1 MMGHGEPG
9 ARPLVRTQDWRA
21 TAHNLLNR
29 PNSSKEA
36 FLLQIGTVGLILLST
51 LFFVLESLPDVQW
64 GGWDV
69 LDGLIAVAFTIELVL
84 RFVVAPDGRGE
95 EEEETTA
102 AAALTPRQ
110 ARLRLL
116 RQPLILVDI
125 CAVVP
130 FWFGLVFAWVAP
142 GASLVLRSLRL
153 VRVLRLLRLSQASK
167 EMQMFVDSVQRCAT
181 ALRLLLFLLLLQILI
196 LGGLVFHL
204 ERGPSVVDGMWRDA
218 DGITPSTFQSIP
230 EAAWWCLVTVTTVG
244 YGDLVP
250 STVLGKLVASVAM
263 LTGLLLMAAIISIV
277 GQQGQSAL
285 VAAPQLGSCASSGR
299 ARRLW
304 LAWHSQG
311 EAQPLGAQP
320 PASGARASRLQSRR
334 FDCL

>member
-1 MMGHGEPG
+1 
-9 ARPLVRTQDWRA
+9 
-21 TAHNLLNR
+21 
-29 PNSSKEA
+29 
-36 FLLQIGTVGLILLST
+36 
-51 LFFVLESLPDVQW
+51 
-64 GGWDV
+64 
-69 LDGLIAVAFTIELVL
+69 
-84 RFVVAPDGRGE
+84 
-95 EEEETTA
+95 
-102 AAALTPRQ
+102 
-110 ARLRLL
+110 
-116 RQPLILVDI
+116 
-125 CAVVP
+125 
-130 FWFGLVFAWVAP
+130 
-142 GASLVLRSLRL
+142 
-153 VRVLRLLRLSQASK
+153 
-167 EMQMFVDSVQRCAT
+167 MFVDSVQRCAT

-204 ERGPSVVDGMWRDA
+204 ERGPSVVDGMWRND

-277 GQQGQSAL
+277 GQQGQSA
-285 VAAPQLGSCASSGR
+285 VFAVPQLGSCASSGR

-320 PASGARASRLQSRR
+320 MPRVLERAASKVAESTAFDPSGGQRDERPPPARDLLDGSPRGDGRRRLPRAHAAHQRRLASTCLGARHDGARTPVRATGGRAAGCATPVRRGTGRRVAHAGGAPARDAGARPPRLACERGGLPAGAAARHSK
-334 FDCL
+334 

>member
-1 MMGHGEPG
+1 MMGHDGGP

-36 FLLQIGTVGLILLST
+36 FLLQLGTVGLILLST

-64 GGWDV
+64 GGWNV

-95 EEEETTA
+95 EEEEETTA
-102 AAALTPRQ
+102 TAALTPRH

-130 FWFGLVFAWVAP
+130 FWFGLVFFSVAP
-142 GASLVLRSLRL
+142 GASLVLRALRL

-167 EMQMFVDSVQRCAT
+167 EMQMFVDSVQRCTT

-204 ERGPSVVDGMWRDA
+204 ERGPSVIDGMWRNE
-218 DGITPSTFQSIP
+218 DG
-230 EAAWWCLVTVTTVG
+230 AC
-244 YGDLVP
+244 
-250 STVLGKLVASVAM
+250 
-263 LTGLLLMAAIISIV
+263 
-277 GQQGQSAL
+277 
-285 VAAPQLGSCASSGR
+285 
-299 ARRLW
+299 
-304 LAWHSQG
+304 
-311 EAQPLGAQP
+311 
-320 PASGARASRLQSRR
+320 
-334 FDCL
+334 

>member
-1 MMGHGEPG
+1 MMGHGDPG

-95 EEEETTA
+95 EEEEPTA

-167 EMQMFVDSVQRCAT
+167 EMQM
-181 ALRLLLFLLLLQILI
+181 L
-196 LGGLVFHL
+196 
-204 ERGPSVVDGMWRDA
+204 P
-218 DGITPSTFQSIP
+218 
-230 EAAWWCLVTVTTVG
+230 
-244 YGDLVP
+244 
-250 STVLGKLVASVAM
+250 
-263 LTGLLLMAAIISIV
+263 
-277 GQQGQSAL
+277 
-285 VAAPQLGSCASSGR
+285 
-299 ARRLW
+299 
-304 LAWHSQG
+304 
-311 EAQPLGAQP
+311 
-320 PASGARASRLQSRR
+320 
-334 FDCL
+334 